1 MASERGKP
9 SIFWIFVPLVLPFV
23 SYLVK
28 YRFHDRTKMV
38 RTGPLVI
45 APNHYSNIDPIVMA
59 VAVWHLGRN
68 PRFMA
73 KASILRLPVL
83 GWLLRKSGQI
93 PVERGGSV
101 AKSQESLNAARDL
114 VAKGRSVIVY
124 PEGSLTRDPE
134 LWPMRGKS
142 GAVRLALELDIPIQP
157 MAHWG
162 TQAIMGR
169 YSSRLSLRPRHVV
182 NIAVGDPVDLS
193 KYKGRPLDAK
203 LLNAATEDVMVA
215 ITSLLA
221 DLRGEAAPTMRWDP
235 NQHGQ
240 AETGKF

>member
-1 MASERGKP
+1 MASERVKP

-23 SYLVK
+23 TYLVK
-28 YRFHDRTKMV
+28 YKLHNREKML

-45 APNHYSNIDPIVMA
+45 APNHYSNIDPIVMG

-73 KASILRLPVL
+73 KASILRIPVL

-93 PVERGGSV
+93 PVERGGSL

-124 PEGSLTRDPE
+124 PEGSLTRDPN

-169 YSSRLSLRPRHVV
+169 YSSKLSFTPRHVV

-193 KYKGRPLDAK
+193 KYRGKPLDAK

-215 ITSLLA
+215 ITTLLA
-221 DLRGEAAPTMRWDP
+221 GLRDEKAPAKRWDP
-235 NQHGQ
+235 SQHGQ

>member
-9 SIFWIFVPLVLPFV
+9 SIFWIFVPTVLPFV

-28 YRFHDRTKMV
+28 YIFHDRKKML
-38 RTGPLVI
+38 RTGPLII
-45 APNHYSNIDPIVMA
+45 APNHYSNIDPIVMG

-73 KASILRLPVL
+73 KASILRIPVL

-114 VAKGRSVIVY
+114 VEHNRSVIIY

-162 TQAIMGR
+162 TQALMGR
-169 YSSRLSLRPRHVV
+169 YSSKLSWKPRHRIHVK
-182 NIAVGDPVDLS
+182 VGDAVDLS
-193 KYKGRPLDAK
+193 KYKGKPLSNDV
-203 LLNAATEDVMVA
+203 LTAATADVMAA
-215 ITSLLA
+215 ITALLE
-221 DLRGEAAPTMRWDP
+221 DLRNEKAPKDRWDP
-235 NQHGQ
+235 AKHGQ
-240 AETGKF
+240 AETGKY